1 MEEATNRKQRRAR
14 ESVSRKASP
23 GRTADLVTQKQLGDA
38 LSKLAQNVNT
48 AIQQLSTNQERLG
61 NMLNNNQAALVRAF
75 SMTDGHLYVL
85 RAILTDVQRGTAR
98 LKPMHPDDAAWLET
112 KPSDEEISRHVWL
125 AHTKDCVVDY
135 EWYYEQYNAKMKA
148 AAEAA
153 AAAEEAAAEEAAKD
167 ASAKEPGPAAAEGP
181 DVPADDFVF
190 GGDYAGQNASPG

>member
-23 GRTADLVTQKQLGDA
+23 GRTADLVTQKQLGEA

-153 AAAEEAAAEEAAKD
+153 AAAEATEDEAEKEPSPAAEESPVAQ
-167 ASAKEPGPAAAEGP
+167 
-181 DVPADDFVF
+181 ADDFVF
-190 GGDYAGQNASPG
+190 GGDYAGQNTSPG

>member
-1 MEEATNRKQRRAR
+1 
-14 ESVSRKASP
+14 
-23 GRTADLVTQKQLGDA
+23 
-38 LSKLAQNVNT
+38 
-48 AIQQLSTNQERLG
+48 
-61 NMLNNNQAALVRAF
+61 MLNNNQAALVRAF

-85 RAILTDVQRGTAR
+85 RAILTDLHRGTAR
-98 LKPMHPDDAAWLET
+98 PKPLHQDDVAWLET
-112 KPSDEEISRHVWL
+112 SPSEEEINKRSWGKV
-125 AHTKDCVVDY
+125 ADQIVDY
-135 EWYYEQYNAKMKA
+135 EWYYEQYNARMKA